1 MEIAIAQQEEST
13 LAEVILRARD
23 VFVRRWKVFALV
35 FAALFVVGVAVVFV
49 LKPKYIAT
57 THIRIDPSRD
67 PVAAQTNEVK
77 TGLSDGAIETEV
89 AAFYSLALAKSVVD
103 DLQLTKDPALV
114 ELAQKAGA
122 ATPDDIKTSIA
133 NELLRRLNVAREQ
146 TTYVLDV
153 NFTDNDPVKAAQVAN
168 AFSEHYIA
176 GSVGSRT
183 SVASAQAEW
192 YQQQLQKL
200 SQEITQADDAAARFK
215 AAHGLTVSTS
225 SGSSSGTLVD
235 QQVPSLASSLAD
247 AESTAAAARAQYQSA
262 LAQAARHGV
271 GSVQEV
277 LASPI
282 IAQLQAQ
289 RSALV
294 QQQQQANANFGPM
307 HPSARQTNAGLEEL
321 DKQIAAESQKIVS
334 SLGSVAASAQAR
346 ADSLRGSLK
355 SVEGIRTGQAADSV
369 TANALDREA
378 EAKRDLYKQLSEQA
392 QASLQAS
399 QNSMSS
405 ATIIDKAVPPQEPS
419 SPNRPLFIVLAA
431 IFAAI
436 AGTATIAMQ
445 ELLSGSV
452 RNTDDI
458 EKKLGQRLL
467 SAIPNVKD
475 DKPAALITERPTSIY
490 AEAFRIARTGLF
502 GARGWPTDSAI
513 IAFTSSLPGEGK
525 TTSSLAFSRS
535 LADSQRRTL
544 IIDCDVR
551 RAALPGASGVVCD
564 KGLVEYLGGEA
575 EISDIVVHADDGGL
589 DMILVKAPYFSTTNL
604 FDNDRM
610 AKLLAWARQNYD
622 QIVLDLPPIVG
633 LADGRNLAAMADVVV
648 FVVKWNATPVAIVR
662 SALDALQDIGK
673 APAGVIVNAVSET
686 SDMLASG
693 YYYLNRYSSYYQ
705 NANA

>member
-1 MEIAIAQQEEST
+1 MEIALAQQDEST

-23 VFVRRWKVFALV
+23 VFLRRKIVFLLV
-35 FAALFVVGVAVVFV
+35 AVAIFVVLAIGVFLLRAQYAAV
-49 LKPKYIAT
+49 A
-57 THIRIDPSRD
+57 HIRIDPTRD
-67 PVAAQTNEVK
+67 PVAAQRGEVK
-77 TGLSDGAIETEV
+77 TGLSDEAIQTEV
-89 AAFYSLALAKSVVD
+89 AAFYSLELAKSVVD
-103 DLQLTKDPALV
+103 ELQLTKDP
-114 ELAQKAGA
+114 EFINTDKPMSA
-122 ATPDDIKTSIA
+122 ADQRVAIA
-133 NELLRRLNVAREQ
+133 NTLLRKLSVTREQ
-146 TTYVLDV
+146 QTYVLNV
-153 NFTDNDPVKAAQVAN
+153 SYTSPDPVKAAQITN
-168 AFSEHYIA
+168 AFADLHIKGA
-176 GSVGSRT
+176 VGSRT

-192 YQQQLQKL
+192 YQQQLEKL
-200 SQEITQADDAAARFK
+200 SRQITDADDAAARFK
-215 AAHGLTVSTS
+215 AAHGLTVST
-225 SGSSSGTLVD
+225 GTGGTASGTLTD
-235 QQVPSLASSLAD
+235 QQVPALAGSLAD
-247 AESTAAAARAQYQSA
+247 AESTAAAARAQFQAAKS
-262 LAQAARHGV
+262 QAARYGA
-271 GSVQEV
+271 GSVQAV
-277 LASPI
+277 LDSPV
-282 IAQLQAQ
+282 IAQLKARRAELLQAQ
-289 RSALV
+289 TA
-294 QQQQQANANFGPM
+294 ANANYGPM
-307 HPSARQTNAGLEEL
+307 HPMAKQTSEGVA
-321 DKQIAAESQKIVS
+321 DIDAQITAESNKIIS
-334 SLGSVAASAQAR
+334 ALGSAAVSAQAR
-346 ADSLRGSLK
+346 ADSLRSALGQ
-355 SVEGIRTGQAADSV
+355 VETVRTDQAEAGV
-369 TANALDREA
+369 TANALDRET
-378 EAKRDLYKQLSEQA
+378 EAKRELYKQLSEQA
-392 QASLQAS
+392 QSSMQSAE
-399 QNSMSS
+399 NSMSS
-405 ATIIDKAVPPQEPS
+405 ATIVDRAIPPQEPA
-419 SPNRPLFIVLAA
+419 SPNRPLFLVLAA
-431 IFAAI
+431 IVGI
-436 AGTATIAMQ
+436 MAGAATIALQ
-445 ELLSGSV
+445 EMLAGSV

-467 SAIPNVKD
+467 SAIPSVKD

-575 EISDIVVHADDGGL
+575 EISDIVVHAEDGGL